1 MRPSLRLAAIVST
14 AALLGSLAACGS
26 PPMNTSGTAYPSYPP
41 SNYPASNYPNPNYPN
56 TNPNTNYPNANYPSN
71 APSAYVVYGRVT
83 GIDVIRT
90 GQQGQGIGA
99 GAIVGGVVGGV
110 LGNQIGSGT
119 GRGLATAAGVV
130 GGAVVGNSIENS
142 HTAATQEIYRMSV
155 QTDNGTM
162 RSYDMTTLG
171 DLRIGDH
178 VRIENGQ
185 VVRL

>member
-1 MRPSLRLAAIVST
+1 MRRSLRLAAIVST
-14 AALLGSLAACGS
+14 TALLGSLAACGS

-41 SNYPASNYPNPNYPN
+41 SNYPASNYPNQNY
-56 TNPNTNYPNANYPSN
+56 PNTNYPNANYPNN
-71 APSAYVVYGRVT
+71 APNAYVVYGRVT

-110 LGNQIGSGT
+110 LGNQIGGGT
-119 GRGLATAAGVV
+119 GRGLATVAGVV

-142 HTAATQEIYRMSV
+142 RTAAPQEIYRMSV